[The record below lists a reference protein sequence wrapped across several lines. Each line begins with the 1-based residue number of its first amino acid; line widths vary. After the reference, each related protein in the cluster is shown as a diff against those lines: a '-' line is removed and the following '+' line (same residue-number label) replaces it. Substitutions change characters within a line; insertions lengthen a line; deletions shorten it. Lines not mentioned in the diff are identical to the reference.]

1 MRLVVRQSQIAN
13 RKSSIA
19 NRYHNEGVSMVA
31 TFRATL
37 GVAAAT
43 LLSSGLAAQ
52 QDDRWADLDSTRLWF
67 NETTMF
73 VPFHV
78 TETFPLRQAHDDGTL
93 QDDDYVVI
101 LEWNGG
107 RLALSMAQTAYHHV
121 VQGEMNGE
129 PWMVSF

>member
-1 MRLVVRQSQIAN
+1 
-13 RKSSIA
+13 
-19 NRYHNEGVSMVA
+19 MVA
-31 TFRATL
+31 TFRPTL

-67 NETTMF
+67 SETTMF

-78 TETFPLRQAHDDGTL
+78 TETSPLRQAHDDGTL